1 MRTSW
6 LAPFRSS
13 SIVAALVLPELSH
26 LLSQSLVIILKI
38 LDLPLLPRYLL
49 LQTLNE
55 IPVVKLLELKEEEVI
70 EKYIVLEVHTLIAL
84 IIF

>member
-1 MRTSW
+1 
-6 LAPFRSS
+6 
-13 SIVAALVLPELSH
+13 VLPELSH

>member
-1 MRTSW
+1 
-6 LAPFRSS
+6 
-13 SIVAALVLPELSH
+13 VLPELSH
-26 LLSQSLVIILKI
+26 LLSQALIIILKI

-70 EKYIVLEVHTLIAL
+70 EK
-84 IIF
+84 